1 MIKSK
6 LVFFSLLFLGGTVLN
21 SWAQASDSLSF
32 QNWKK
37 DVNTN
42 VVLTTEKVI
51 QLIFPAPIEKWRGG
65 FNTEIFVQEVYNNIL
80 YLQPLLEF
88 PASNLHVIT
97 TDGANYS
104 INIRYADSITRTT
117 YIYSIEEATIPPLS
131 SQANPITPT
140 STPTLTIKEAETTVK
155 ILPNHE
161 ELTINKVLQEKDF
174 IVNRSGVRYQNL
186 QFRIAAIYFHN
197 DQLFFKCKVKNG
209 SNIPYEFDYI
219 GFTLQTKKRR
229 KTTTANTEII
239 TPLDTYYESTSVTAG
254 KEITCV
260 FALKK
265 FTIGDDNTLVI
276 SIVEKD
282 GARNMSLNISDET
295 LLLARNI
302 Q

>member
-1 MIKSK
+1 MKK
-6 LVFFSLLFLGGTVLN
+6 LLFFSLLFCVFAGLRHN
-21 SWAQASDSLSF
+21 CFAQGLDSLSF
-32 QNWKK
+32 QHWAKE
-37 DVNTN
+37 VNTN
-42 VVLTTEKVI
+42 IVLTTEKVT

-80 YLQPLLEF
+80 YLQPLMEF
-88 PASNLHVIT
+88 PSSNLHVIT
-97 TDGANYS
+97 TDGANYT
-104 INIRYADSITRTT
+104 INIRYASSIKRTT
-117 YIYSIEEATIPPLS
+117 YIYSVAEATVPPLAALHAKSTVKQETPQS
-131 SQANPITPT
+131 SQPERTEI
-140 STPTLTIKEAETTVK
+140 
-155 ILPNHE
+155 ILPKHE
-161 ELTINKVLQEKDF
+161 KSTINKVLQEKDF

-219 GFTLQTKKRR
+219 GFTMETKKRR

-239 TPLDTYYESTSVTAG
+239 TPQDTYYESTSVTAG

-265 FTIGDDNTLVI
+265 FTIGDDHTLVI

-282 GARNMSLNISDET
+282 GARNMNLNISDEI

-302 Q
+302 